1 MNKKL
6 KTYKKFGGNKMDNNI
21 NMTNVRLHVVSDNEK
36 INLSD
41 LIDVLTNLKLSIN
54 DVYRKYE
61 IKNLYKESP
70 VVKNLENGSVII
82 DLLVNLGVNLL
93 ATSISDLLKN
103 RFTKKKYEV
112 NEVKD
117 ITNKNNIYNDSNV
130 INNYFIEV
138 HINRNNK

>member
-1 MNKKL
+1 
-6 KTYKKFGGNKMDNNI
+6 MDNNI